1 MCGTWH
7 SIADKVCSKT
17 QLLLATLRTQTQP
30 LVESCVF
37 LEAEHLSRGDER
49 PKITSL
55 GKPSAAQPN
64 HTSHQETGAVF
75 DSKTKNPTFEKKKG
89 VPIPSTV
96 DLQDTSY
103 VVISRETERLVNE
116 IRDHKAKVRSSNE
129 LLGDLQESER
139 KVTTSCKE
147 TWAA

>member
-1 MCGTWH
+1 MDGLFAVDLWD
-7 SIADKVCSKT
+7 IVIEVV
-17 QLLLATLRTQTQP
+17 RT
-30 LVESCVF
+30 
-37 LEAEHLSRGDER
+37 SRGDER

-75 DSKTKNPTFEKKKG
+75 DSKTKTPTFEKKKG

-103 VVISRETERLVNE
+103 VAISRETESFEGNSWSQ
-116 IRDHKAKVRSSNE
+116 RS
-129 LLGDLQESER
+129 QIQ
-139 KVTTSCKE
+139 
-147 TWAA
+147 